1 MTDVK
6 FSLGK
11 ESIATRLFEVG
22 AIKFG
27 AFKLKLHETKPD
39 APLSPFYLNLR
50 TPDNPKPGPLT
61 PDLVNDIAIEMLRLT
76 DHLKKTYTYIQGL
89 PNAGIPFELAMRQI
103 LLFEGIDIPDVRLLV
118 KTQDG
123 DRRKIDGVVDE
134 TVSRGA
140 TVLLADDLVTEADSK
155 IEAVKALLK
164 NNLFGNYTVVCVD
177 REQGGTQALA
187 LLGHEVFSVFR
198 VTDLF
203 GYYLRRGLISQ
214 EQHDTSV
221 AYIGK
226 QSA

>member
-1 MTDVK
+1 MMT
-6 FSLGK
+6 LLK

-39 APLSPFYLNLR
+39 APLSPIYLNLR
-50 TPDNPKPGPLT
+50 TPENPKPGPLT
-61 PDLVNDIAIEMLRLT
+61 PDLVDDISIEMLRLT
-76 DHLKKTYTYIQGL
+76 SHLRQTCRYIQGL
-89 PNAGIPFELAMRQI
+89 PNAGIPFENAMRRI
-103 LLFEGIDIPDVRLLV
+103 LSHEGIDIPDVRLLV

-123 DRRKIDGVVDE
+123 DKRKIDGIVDE
-134 TVSRGA
+134 TVARGA

-187 LLGHEVFSVFR
+187 LLGHEVFSVFK

-203 GYYLRRGLISQ
+203 AYYLQRGLITQ
-214 EQHDTSV
+214 EQYDTTV
-221 AYIGK
+221 AYI
-226 QSA
+226 QRQAA